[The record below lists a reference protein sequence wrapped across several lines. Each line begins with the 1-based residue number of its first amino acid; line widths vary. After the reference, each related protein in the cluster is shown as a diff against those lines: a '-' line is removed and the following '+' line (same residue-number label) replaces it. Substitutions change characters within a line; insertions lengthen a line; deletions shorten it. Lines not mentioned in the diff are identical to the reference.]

1 MYVLQP
7 ISFIDISEGLFYN
20 KIGIYACTKKTGM
33 EAAMGFE
40 ILTDSSA
47 NLSEEMIAQY
57 KIKILPLSFF
67 IEETEYLGYEEGK
80 VSDLAFY
87 YEKMRQKK
95 PMRTSLV
102 NVELAYQICEEILEN
117 GRDLLYI
124 GFSSG
129 LSGTY
134 QAVSNVLDELK
145 EKYPERKIFCVDS
158 LAAALGEGLLVRYVI
173 DLREEGKKIE
183 EVYQWAMENRLH
195 VCHWFTVEDLFFLK
209 RGGRIGAAAAVAGTV
224 LSIKPVLHVD
234 DEGHL
239 IVMEKV
245 RGRKKSLDAL
255 IRHMEETALDLSDQY
270 IYISHGDCL
279 SDAQYLADAIE
290 KKFHPKE
297 IFLRILD
304 PVIGT
309 HSGPGTVALF
319 YLGTKR

>member
-1 MYVLQP
+1 M
-7 ISFIDISEGLFYN
+7 D
-20 KIGIYACTKKTGM
+20 
-33 EAAMGFE
+33 FE

-47 NLSEEMIAQY
+47 NLPEEMIAQY

-67 IEETEYLGYEEGK
+67 IEETEYLGYEEGT
-80 VSDLAFY
+80 VANLAFY
-87 YEKMRQKK
+87 YEQMRQKK
-95 PMRTSLV
+95 TMRTSLV
-102 NVELAYQICEEILEN
+102 NVELAYQICERILES
-117 GRDLLYI
+117 GKDLLYI

-134 QAVSNVLDELK
+134 QAVSNVMEDLQ
-145 EKYPERKIFCVDS
+145 EKYPERRILHVDS
-158 LAAALGEGLLVRYVI
+158 LAAALGEGLLVRYAI
-173 DLREEGKKIE
+173 DLREQGKTID
-183 EVYQWAMENRLH
+183 EVYQWVMENRLH
-195 VCHWFTVEDLFFLK
+195 LCHWFTVEDLFFLR
-209 RGGRIGAAAAVAGTV
+209 RGGRISAAAAVAGTV

-239 IVMEKV
+239 ILMEKV

-270 IYISHGDCL
+270 VYISHGDCL
-279 SDAQYLADAIE
+279 SDAQYVADAIE

-297 IFLRILD
+297 VFLRILD

-319 YLGTKR
+319 YLGTRR

>member
-1 MYVLQP
+1 
-7 ISFIDISEGLFYN
+7 
-20 KIGIYACTKKTGM
+20 
-33 EAAMGFE
+33 MGFE

-47 NLSEEMIAQY
+47 NLSEEMITRYQ
-57 KIKILPLSFF
+57 IKILPLSFF
-67 IEETEYLGYEEGK
+67 IDETEYLGYEEGK
-80 VSDLAFY
+80 ISDLAFY
-87 YEKMRQKK
+87 YEQMRQKK

-102 NVELAYQICEEILEN
+102 NVELACRICEEILER
-117 GRDLLYI
+117 GKDLLYI

-134 QAVSNVLDELK
+134 QAVFNVLEELR
-145 EKYPERKIFCVDS
+145 EKYPKRKIFCVDS
-158 LAAALGEGLLVRYVI
+158 LSAALGEGLLVRYVI
-173 DLREEGKKIE
+173 DLQEQGKTIE
-183 EVYQWAMENRLH
+183 EAYQWVLDNRLH
-195 VCHWFTVEDLFFLK
+195 LCHWFTVEDLFFLK
-209 RGGRIGAAAAVAGTV
+209 RGGRINAAAAVAGTV
-224 LSIKPVLHVD
+224 LSIKPVLHLD

-270 IYISHGDCL
+270 IFISHGDCL
-279 SDAQYLADAIE
+279 ADAQYVADAIE

-297 IFLRILD
+297 IFIRILD